1 MLLPGFLYISSIVG
15 LFLLLFNLIA
25 KERSSSKFLLL
36 LIIFS
41 GLLIWSAI
49 FSLSN
54 NIGVYGIDASS
65 EYYVIKKT
73 LMNGHIRNIEDAF
86 TGCLSI
92 SLTIPALLLIT
103 NMKFIHFYNSINPIL
118 ILMHVIIFYCITR
131 KLFDRKSLSL
141 IAMIFFLANYALI
154 QFFPAMLRSVL
165 SYIIL
170 FNLYLVILG
179 SKNHEKNFILTS
191 VLLSIGVIVS
201 YYSVAVPSTI
211 ILLLTSLF
219 KIKEERKNDLLILSI
234 TMSAFA
240 FIYLFLYAQAAG
252 VHIVN
257 AFKMLTFSYEER
269 YSTKVSLVEV
279 RYQVEDP
286 LKIIGQNL
294 KIVIFTTNHFLAF
307 LGYLLL
313 IKRKLMLTP
322 HTAFFD
328 LSSAFLLGFLVLLPS
343 SFIWGIINYSYYYHW
358 VIIILASSLIF
369 KAYNLK
375 EKTITILFKTFSL
388 LLVMINLLNT
398 TFITDYMFNLS
409 NSYVVGTILNND
421 LNPYTMRAPDYYSL
435 VFLVRY
441 LSSNINAILGDAYS
455 IGHVNYIAAEYYPML
470 DKAAIVTIYY
480 SKLLNNPLIIKGI
493 IIYLSKFDAHKE
505 SLYLPEPGYGYGI
518 PFNINSLKI
527 SIIYN
532 SGAQI
537 LIGY

>member
-1 MLLPGFLYISSIVG
+1 LQGFLYISSIVG

-73 LMNGHIRNIEDAF
+73 LMNGHIGNIEDAF

-92 SLTIPALLLIT
+92 SLTIPILLLIT
-103 NMKFIHFYNSINPIL
+103 NMKFIHFYNYINPIL

-141 IAMIFFLANYALI
+141 IATIFFLANYALI
-154 QFFPAMLRSVL
+154 NYFPAMLRSVL

-179 SKNHEKNFILTS
+179 SKNHEKKFILTS

-201 YYSVAVPSTI
+201 YYSVAASSTI
-211 ILLLTSLF
+211 ILLLASLF

-240 FIYLFLYAQAAG
+240 FIYLFLYAQAG
-252 VHIVN
+252 GLHIVN
-257 AFKMLTFSYEER
+257 AFKRLTFSYEER
-269 YSTKVSLVEV
+269 YFTKVSLVEV
-279 RYQVEDP
+279 QYQMQNP
-286 LKIIGQNL
+286 FKIIGQNL
-294 KIVIFTTNHFLAF
+294 KIIVLIINHFLAF
-307 LGYLLL
+307 LGYLFL
-313 IKRKLMLTP
+313 IRRKPMLTL
-322 HTAFFD
+322 HTVFFE

-343 SFIWGIINYSYYYHW
+343 SFIWGIINYLYYYHCI
-358 VIIILASSLIF
+358 IIILASFFIF

-375 EKTITILFKTFSL
+375 GKKITILFKIFSL

-398 TFITDYMFNLS
+398 TFITDYVFNLS
-409 NSYVVGTILNND
+409 NSYIVGTILNND

-435 VFLVRY
+435 IFLVRY
-441 LSSNINAILGDAYS
+441 FSKNIGVILADAYS
-455 IGHVNYIAAEYYPML
+455 GSHIEYIGAEYYPIL
-470 DKAAIVTIYY
+470 DKVAIVTIEY
-480 SKLLNNPLIIKGI
+480 SKLLNDPSKIKGNL
-493 IIYLSKFDAHKE
+493 IYLSEFDAYKE

-518 PFNINSLKI
+518 SFNIKLLETG
-527 SIIYN
+527 IIYN